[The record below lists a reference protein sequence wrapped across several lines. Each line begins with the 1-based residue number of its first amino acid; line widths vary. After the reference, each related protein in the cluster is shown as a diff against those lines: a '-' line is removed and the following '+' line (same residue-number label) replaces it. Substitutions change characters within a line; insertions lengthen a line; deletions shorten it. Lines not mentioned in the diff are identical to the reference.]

1 MKITSV
7 ESFDVEVPV
16 TDEQLEL
23 GCCHRSGVTRIRTD
37 EGLTGDGWS
46 RVDAGAV
53 NAAITRMGPPQ
64 SGHTHIACQTTSM
77 TPPRERLDP
86 SFDNRVCAWVR
97 RPNSDQ
103 GARTW
108 RAFI

>member
-37 EGLTGDGWS
+37 EGLTGYGWS
-46 RVDAGAV
+46 RVDAEAAGALLV
-53 NAAITRMGPPQ
+53 GKDPIQVEGHVADGLGHALYGAENALWDIVGKSVGQPL
-64 SGHTHIACQTTSM
+64 H
-77 TPPRERLDP
+77 RLRG
-86 SFDNRVCAWVR
+86 SAA
-97 RPNSDQ
+97 
-103 GARTW
+103 GTA
-108 RAFI
+108 